1 MKKLIGILFFIIST
15 SLTSQTMTYGDSSVM
30 NVVRKKTSWIY
41 EHKDATHFYLTQKR
55 LLNKKTN
62 GLSITAHSY
71 EGDINRIIA
80 IANTK
85 SGQWAIEWY
94 FDEDQLIHVYSTFE
108 YFEEAKHKGSWQNFK
123 GLYGWE
129 SRYYL
134 QDETVKYS
142 KHNGRQNLDKR
153 HVAKSLISDARSILA
168 FVKHKQTEK

>member
-1 MKKLIGILFFIIST
+1 MKNLIGILFFIISA
-15 SLTSQTMTYGDSSVM
+15 SLTGQTMTYGDSSVM
-30 NVVRKKTSWIY
+30 TAVWEKTSWIY
-41 EHKDATHFYLTQKR
+41 GHKDATHFYLTQKR
-55 LLNKKTN
+55 LLREKTN

-71 EGDINRIIA
+71 EGDINRVIA

-85 SGQWAIEWY
+85 QGQWAIEWY
-94 FDEDQLIHVYSTFE
+94 FDEGQLIYVYSTFE

-134 QDETVKYS
+134 EDETVRYS

-153 HVAKSLISDARSILA
+153 HIAKSLISDARSILA
-168 FVKHKQTEK
+168 FVKQKQAEK